1 MSKKG
6 KLEIEMLNYNEF
18 VVVDIET
25 TAFSIQKGGRI
36 LEIGAVK
43 IKDGEIVDNF
53 STLVNPELK
62 IPKKITELTKITNEM
77 VKDAPYIGNVLQRFN
92 EFISDS
98 VIVAHNA
105 SFDWDRFLKPALA
118 TIGIKS
124 NHKVMDTVSLSKFT
138 FPDKKKHTLIDL
150 CSYLEVTLEKNH
162 RAIDDAIA
170 TAKCF
175 LKLKALNA
183 DKLNDNLQVK
193 FFDEINY
200 DESIEN
206 CKSIVIKRVK
216 YWEKNKMKRLY
227 VNFLS
232 GVNRGEAYFN
242 ILTKT
247 WHIKK
252 FDLQIDV
259 NLINKEVLKFLD
271 LENID
276 DLCKYRNNL
285 K

>member
-18 VVVDIET
+18 VVIDIET
-25 TAFSIQKGGRI
+25 TGFSIQKGGRI

-43 IKDGEIVDNF
+43 IKNGEIVDNF

-62 IPKKITELTKITNEM
+62 IPKKITELTKITNDM

-98 VIVAHNA
+98 VIVAHNV

-150 CSYLEVTLEKNH
+150 CSYLDVPLEKNH
-162 RAIDDAIA
+162 RAVDDAIA

-175 LKLKALNA
+175 LKLKDLNV
-183 DKLNDNLQVK
+183 DKLNENLQVK

-200 DESIEN
+200 DEGIEV
-206 CKSIVIKRVK
+206 CKSIVVKRVK

-227 VNFLS
+227 VNFSS

-247 WHIKK
+247 WYIKK
-252 FDLQIDV
+252 FDLQIDI

-271 LENID
+271 LETVD

>member
-36 LEIGAVK
+36 IEIGAVK
-43 IKDGEIVDNF
+43 IKNGEIVDNF
-53 STLVNPELK
+53 STLVNPGLK
-62 IPKKITELTKITNEM
+62 IPKKITELTKITNDM
-77 VKDAPYIGNVLQRFN
+77 VKDAPYVGNVLQKFN

-98 VIVAHNA
+98 VIVAHNV
-105 SFDWDRFLKPALA
+105 SFDWDRFLKPALE

-150 CSYLEVTLEKNH
+150 CSYLDVPLEKNH

-175 LKLKALNA
+175 LKLKVLNA
-183 DKLNDNLQVK
+183 EKLNDNLQVK
-193 FFDEINY
+193 FFNEISY
-200 DESIEN
+200 DEGIEI

-227 VNFLS
+227 VNFSS
-232 GVNRGEAYFN
+232 GINRGEAYFN
-242 ILTKT
+242 IITKT
-247 WHIKK
+247 WYIKK
-252 FDLQIDV
+252 FDLQIDI
-259 NLINKEVLKFLD
+259 NLINKEVLKFLN
-271 LENID
+271 LETVD